1 MWVYSIHHLFYSS
14 RIFPGVLSCWLAD
27 LGCAASPR
35 TLSPAS
41 SSQKSETSPW
51 SAIMQVVNYLRYK
64 PGTRG
69 QAKNRIQSIMR
80 TDGLVRMWTERVD
93 I

>member
-1 MWVYSIHHLFYSS
+1 MGIQYTPSVLFFKD
-14 RIFPGVLSCWLAD
+14 I
-27 LGCAASPR
+27 PR
-35 TLSPAS
+35 GSKLLVGGFGLCGIPENLISGLL
-41 SSQKSETSPW
+41 KSEVGDLT
-51 SAIMQVVNYLRYK
+51 VVSNNAGCYYLRYK

-80 TDGLVRMWTERVD
+80 TDGSLRMWTERVD